1 MSAEV
6 TRTDAGRRRAPWGPG
21 FDTWQSLF
29 AFAYRG
35 FATGLCVAV
44 FALPLSAALIGIA
57 HPLSAMP
64 FLLLC
69 ALPLGPAL
77 SAAFHGFDAARRSG
91 AATPFAHFWRG
102 LRATAWRGLG
112 IWALTLALLLF
123 LYVDVVAVSGTPFA
137 VLLGPLFAVLAIIVL
152 ATAPVALTVVSLPAG
167 HGILA
172 ATKAGLYT
180 AIRRPLLS
188 LLTLAVLAAW
198 ILIILA
204 QPVIGALAL
213 GGFALSLIWM
223 NASGQLAAIGVGVG
237 SDVSTGV

>member
-1 MSAEV
+1 M
-6 TRTDAGRRRAPWGPG
+6 TDAGRRRTPWGPG

-44 FALPLSAALIGIA
+44 FALPLAAALIGTA
-57 HPLSAMP
+57 QPLSAMP
-64 FLLLC
+64 FLLAC

-77 SAAFHGFDAARRSG
+77 SAAFHGFDAARRTG

-112 IWALTLALLLF
+112 VWALVLALLLF
-123 LYVDVVAVSGTPFA
+123 LYVDVIAVAGTPFA
-137 VLLGPLFAVLAIIVL
+137 TLLGPLFAVLAVIVV
-152 ATAPVALTVVSLPAG
+152 AAAPVALTVVSLSARPG
-167 HGILA
+167 VIA
-172 ATKAGLYT
+172 AAKAGLYT

-198 ILIILA
+198 VVIILA

-213 GGFALSLIWM
+213 GGFALSLVWM
-223 NASGQLAAIGVGVG
+223 NASGQLAAVGVG
-237 SDVSTGV
+237 S